1 VPTTTPARTLLD
13 LAPRLSRR
21 QLTRLV
27 NDERR
32 EGRVRPTA
40 LQDVIARN
48 PYHPATKLL
57 RPFAQTTTNPTASP
71 FEDDFLAFITKYGL
85 PIPEMNFPSNARKL
99 DAYFPE
105 HGVIAVRITKTRLD
119 HTPDHEAARLKRIL
133 SRGAKARFPAAAGRR
148 GRPGRRPA
156 AGSASG
162 P

>member
-1 VPTTTPARTLLD
+1 VPTTTPARTILD
-13 LAPRLSRR
+13 LAPRLSPT

-105 HGVIAVRITKTRLD
+105 HGVIVKCDGWKFHNHQQAFEDDRERDTD
-119 HTPDHEAARLKRIL
+119 HLKRIL
-133 SRGAKARFPAAAGRR
+133 RRELSRRQRQAP
-148 GRPGRRPA
+148 
-156 AGSASG
+156 
-162 P
+162 